1 MKDFHATPK
10 FELCQMMHFKP
21 EAKKFF
27 QKSEILAQNDSE
39 YPEIKNGLDLDL
51 LSPNPHESKSKHH
64 LRYKVTCK
72 RSSVIFCVFKGLN

>member
-1 MKDFHATPK
+1 
-10 FELCQMMHFKP
+10 MMHFKP

-51 LSPNPHESKSKHH
+51 LSPNPHESKSKPA
-64 LRYKVTCK
+64 
-72 RSSVIFCVFKGLN
+72 I